1 MLLLLPPSEGKA
13 QPPGR
18 SRPLDLTTLSFP
30 ALTPVR
36 RRLIEQLVTLCSGD
50 EATAART
57 LGLSPGLAG
66 EVARNRDLTTAPT
79 LPASRLF
86 TGVLY
91 EALDLRSLDAAATRR
106 ANRSVLVFSGLFGVL
121 RLGDRVPAHRLA
133 ADVSLPGVGPV
144 ASVWR
149 AALDDVL
156 AEAAG
161 RSGLVVDLRSSSY
174 AAMWRPAGELARRT
188 VSVRVLHERRPGD
201 PASRVVVSHFNKATK
216 GRLARALLVDAA
228 KPTSRAAFV
237 DLLGRLG
244 FHAEASGTGRVD
256 VVVEAP

>member
-13 QPPGR
+13 QPTGR

-36 RRLIEQLVTLCSGD
+36 RRVMDHLVALCSGD
-50 EATAART
+50 EATAAKV
-57 LGLSPGLAG
+57 LGLSPGLVA
-66 EVARNRDLTTAPT
+66 EVARNRCLVTAPT

-91 EALDLRSLDAAATRR
+91 EALDLATLEAAATRR

-121 RLGDRVPAHRLA
+121 RLTDRVPAHRLA

-144 ASVWR
+144 GSVWR
-149 AALDDVL
+149 AALDDVV
-156 AEAAG
+156 AGAAS
-161 RSGLVVDLRSSSY
+161 RRGLVLDLRSSAY
-174 AAMWRPAGELARRT
+174 AAMWRPTGELARRT

-216 GRLARALLVDAA
+216 GRLARALLADGAQ
-228 KPTSRAAFV
+228 PTNRTGFIE
-237 DLLGRLG
+237 LLGRLG
-244 FHAEASGTGRVD
+244 FHAEASGAGRVD

>member
-13 QPPGR
+13 QPTGR

-36 RRLIEQLVTLCSGD
+36 QQLIDHLVAVCSGD
-50 EATAART
+50 EATAAEV
-57 LGLSPGLAG
+57 LGLSPGLVG
-66 EVARNRDLTTAPT
+66 EVARNRCLVAAPT

-91 EALDLRSLDAAATRR
+91 EALDLTSLDAAATRR

-121 RLGDRVPAHRLA
+121 RPTDRVPAHRLA

-144 ASVWR
+144 ASLWR
-149 AALDDVL
+149 TALDDVL

-161 RSGLVVDLRSSSY
+161 RSGLVLDLRSSTY

-201 PASRVVVSHFNKATK
+201 PTSRVVVSHFNKATK
-216 GRLARALLVDAA
+216 GRLARALLVDGAR
-228 KPTSRAAFV
+228 PTDHAGFIE
-237 DLLGRLG
+237 LIGRLG
-244 FHAEASGTGRVD
+244 FHAEASGAGRVD
-256 VVVEAP
+256 VVIEAP

>member
-13 QPPGR
+13 QPTGR
-18 SRPLDLTTLSFP
+18 GRPLDLTTLSFP
-30 ALTPVR
+30 ALSPVR
-36 RRLIEQLVTLCSGD
+36 QRLIEHLTTVCTGD
-50 EATAART
+50 QAVAARI
-57 LGLSPGLAG
+57 LGLSPGLVG
-66 EVARNRDLTTAPT
+66 EVARNRDLATAPT

-121 RLGDRVPAHRLA
+121 RPGDRVPAHRLA
-133 ADVSLPGVGPV
+133 ADVSLPGVGLV

-149 AALDDVL
+149 AALADIM

-161 RSGLVVDLRSSSY
+161 RAGLVVDLRSTSY
-174 AAMWRPAGELARRT
+174 AAMWRPTGSLAGRT

-216 GRLARALLVDAA
+216 GRLARALLLDGA
-228 KPTSRAAFV
+228 KPTDRAGLV
-237 DLLGRLG
+237 EVLGDLG
-244 FHAEASGTGRVD
+244 FHAEPSGTGRVD